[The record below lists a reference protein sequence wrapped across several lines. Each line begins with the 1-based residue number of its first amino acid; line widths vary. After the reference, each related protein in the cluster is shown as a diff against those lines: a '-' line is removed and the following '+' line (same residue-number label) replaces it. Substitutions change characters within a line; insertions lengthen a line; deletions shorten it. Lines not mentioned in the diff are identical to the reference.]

1 MNPRPAAALALI
13 GWYLMAPPMHN
24 GAPNYDAPLRSWN
37 MSKAY
42 DSARDC
48 EADREAAKQAC
59 AQVPDVEKPFTGCAD
74 TFDRSRCI
82 ASDDPRLKEK

>member
-1 MNPRPAAALALI
+1 MKLRHAVALALV
-13 GWYLMAPPMHN
+13 GWYLMAPPMRK
-24 GAPNYDAPLRSWN
+24 GAPNYHAPLGSWN

-59 AQVPDVEKPFTGCAD
+59 AQVPDDEKPLTSGFENSY
-74 TFDRSRCI
+74 F
-82 ASDDPRLKEK
+82 